1 VTAQR
6 SPVFPPAEWAWLRDG
21 ARSVTVDETD
31 LADAGWLP
39 HALAAVSAMA
49 RLSIRREP
57 PSGVPRPHLSPALAM
72 TDHRFPNTGSRLLPR
87 VKSTGRLVKFRGR
100 VAI

>member
-1 VTAQR
+1 MTARR

-21 ARSVTVDETD
+21 ARSVTVDETG
-31 LADAGWLP
+31 LADAGWLA

-49 RLSIRREP
+49 RLSVRREP
-57 PSGVPRPHLSPALAM
+57 PSGVSCPHLSPVLSM
-72 TDHRFPNTGSRLLPR
+72 TDHRFPNTGSLFLPR
-87 VKSTGRLVKFRGR
+87 VRSTGRLAKLRGR